1 MIEIYAV
8 GGYNEVGKN
17 CTAINVDGEVLIIDL
32 GIHLEN
38 YIKLTED
45 EDIVKISAD
54 KLINVGAVPDI
65 SVLYKI
71 KDNVKA
77 IVTGHAHLDHIG
89 AIPYIA
95 GKFNAPVVCSPYT
108 AEVIKSILKDDRIK
122 LKNEIKTVNLNSFYK
137 VSDNLKIEL
146 IYITHSVPQAALIA
160 IHTKYGIVLY
170 ANDFKL
176 DLHPTLGKKPNF
188 KRLEELGKEGVI
200 ALIVESTYAGDAK
213 KMPSEQVAKE
223 MLRDVMLGTD
233 NKDNL
238 IIVTTFSS
246 HIARLKSI
254 IEFGKKLNRKIV
266 FLGRSL
272 AKYVGAAENIGLV
285 NFSRDIKIV
294 KYSRQIERMLKK
306 VDKDRKKYLL
316 VVTGHQGESKS
327 VLYKIAKG
335 EFKFDLYPE
344 DSVIFSCR
352 TIPTPTNI
360 ANREAL
366 ENELKQTGVR
376 MFKDIHQSGH
386 AAREDLRDI
395 INWLKPKNIIPS
407 HGNKEMKDAL
417 AELAVEMGY
426 KIGKNIFLVRDGH
439 KVSLIDAEKIIYK

>member
-17 CTAINVDGEVLIIDL
+17 CTAINVDGEVIIIDL
-32 GIHLEN
+32 GINLEN

-45 EDIVKISAD
+45 EDIVKISTD
-54 KLINVGAVPDI
+54 KLMHVGAVPNI
-65 SVLYKI
+65 SVLNKI
-71 KDNVKA
+71 KNNVKV

-95 GKFNAPVVCSPYT
+95 GRFNAPIICSPYT

-122 LKNEIKTVNLNSFYK
+122 LNNEIKPVNLNSFYN
-137 VSDNLKIEL
+137 VNNNLKIEL
-146 IYITHSVPQAALIA
+146 IYITHSVPQATLVA
-160 IHTKYGIVLY
+160 IHTKYGVILY

-176 DLHPTLGKKPNF
+176 DLHPTLGNKPNF

-200 ALIVESTYAGDAK
+200 ALIVESTYASDAK

-233 NKDNL
+233 NKGNL
-238 IIVTTFSS
+238 MIVTTFSS

-254 IEFGKKLNRKIV
+254 IEFGQKLNRKIV

-272 AKYVGAAENIGLV
+272 AKYVRAAENIGLV
-285 NFSRDIKIV
+285 NFSKKVEIV
-294 KYSRQIERMLKK
+294 KYSRQIERKLKK
-306 VDKDRKKYLL
+306 IDKDRKKYLL

-335 EFKFDLYPE
+335 ELKFDLYPE

-376 MFKDIHQSGH
+376 IFKDIHQSGH

-407 HGNKEMKDAL
+407 HGDKAMKDSL

-426 KIGKNIFLVRDGH
+426 KAGKNIFLIRDGQ
-439 KVSLIDAEKIIYK
+439 KIRL

>member
-17 CTAINVDGEVLIIDL
+17 CSAINVDGEVVVIDL

-45 EDIVKISAD
+45 EDLVKINAD
-54 KLINVGAVPDI
+54 KLMAVGAVPNI
-65 SVLYKI
+65 SVLDKI
-71 KDNVKA
+71 KDKVKA
-77 IVTGHAHLDHIG
+77 IVIGHAHLDHVG
-89 AIPYIA
+89 AVPYIA
-95 GKFNAPVVCSPYT
+95 DKFNAPVVCAPYT
-108 AEVIKSILKDDRIK
+108 AEVTKSILKDEGIK
-122 LKNEIKTVNLNSFYK
+122 LKNEIRTVNINSYYT
-137 VSDNLKIEL
+137 VSDNIKIEFVH
-146 IYITHSVPQAALIA
+146 ITHSIPQAALVVV
-160 IHTKYGIVLY
+160 HTKYGVIVY

-188 KRLEELGKEGVI
+188 KRMEEISKENVI
-200 ALIVESTYAGDAK
+200 ALVVESTYSPDQR

-223 MLRDVMLGTD
+223 MLRDVLLGTD

-254 IEFGKKLNRKIV
+254 IEFGKKLNRKII

-272 AKYVGAAENIGLV
+272 AKYVKAAENIGIV
-285 NFSRDIKIV
+285 NFSKDVEIV
-294 KYSRQIERMLKK
+294 KYSRQIERKLKK
-306 VDKDRKKYLL
+306 VDNNRKKYLL
-316 VVTGHQGESKS
+316 VTTGHQGEPKS
-327 VLYKIAKG
+327 VLYKIAKR

-344 DSVIFSCR
+344 DNVVFSCR

-360 ANREAL
+360 ANRDAL

-376 MFKDIHQSGH
+376 IFKDIHTSGH
-386 AAREDLRDI
+386 AAREDLRDF
-395 INWLKPKNIIPS
+395 INILKPRNIIPS
-407 HGNKEMKDAL
+407 HGNKNMRDSL

-426 KIGKNIFLVRDGH
+426 KTDQNIFLLNNGQKARF
-439 KVSLIDAEKIIYK
+439 

>member
-1 MIEIYAV
+1 MIDIYAV
-8 GGYNEVGKN
+8 GGYNDVGKN
-17 CTAINVDGEVLIIDL
+17 CTAIDVDGEVIIIDL
-32 GIHLEN
+32 GIHLDN
-38 YIKLTED
+38 YIKLTQD
-45 EDIVKISAD
+45 EDIVKISAE
-54 KLINVGAVPDI
+54 KLMKVGAVPDI
-65 SVLYKI
+65 SVLDKV
-71 KDNVKA
+71 KNNVKV
-77 IVTGHAHLDHIG
+77 IVVGHAHLDHIG

-95 GKFNAPVVCSPYT
+95 DKFNAPVICAPYT

-146 IYITHSVPQAALIA
+146 IYITHSVPQATLVA
-160 IHTKYGIVLY
+160 IHTKYGVIIY

-176 DLHPTLGKKPNF
+176 DLHPTLGKAPDF
-188 KRLEELGKEGVI
+188 KRLEELGKKGVV
-200 ALIVESTYAGDAK
+200 ALVVESTYANDAK
-213 KMPSEQVAKE
+213 KMPSEKVAKE
-223 MLRDVMLGTD
+223 MLRDVLLGTN

-266 FLGRSL
+266 LLGRSL
-272 AKYVGAAENIGLV
+272 AKYVGAAENIGIV
-285 NFSRDIKIV
+285 NFSKDVKIV
-294 KYSRQIERMLKK
+294 KYSRQIKRMLKK

-335 EFKFDLYPE
+335 EFEFDLHPE
-344 DSVIFSCR
+344 DNVVFSCR

-376 MFKDIHQSGH
+376 IFKDIHQSGH
-386 AAREDLRDI
+386 AAREDLRDV
-395 INWLKPKNIIPS
+395 INWLKPENIIPS
-407 HGNKEMKDAL
+407 HGNKEMKDTL
-417 AELAVEMGY
+417 AELGVEMGY
-426 KIGKNIFLVRDGH
+426 KIGKNIFLVKDGQ
-439 KVSLIDAEKIIYK
+439 KISI

>member
-17 CTAINVDGEVLIIDL
+17 CTALNVDGEVVIIDL
-32 GIHLEN
+32 GINLEN
-38 YIKLTED
+38 YIQLTQD
-45 EDIVKISAD
+45 EDIVKISAE
-54 KLINVGAVPDI
+54 KLMNAGAVPNI
-65 SVLYKI
+65 SVLDKI
-71 KDNVKA
+71 KNNVKA

-89 AIPYIA
+89 AIPYISD
-95 GKFNAPVVCSPYT
+95 KFNAPIICSPYT
-108 AEVIKSILKDDRIK
+108 AKVIESILKEDGIK
-122 LKNEIKTVNLNSFYK
+122 LKNEIKSVNLNSFYK
-137 VSDNLKIEL
+137 INDNLNVEL
-146 IYITHSVPQAALIA
+146 IGITHSVPHATLIA
-160 IHTKYGIVLY
+160 IHTKYGVILY

-176 DLHPTLGKKPNF
+176 DLHPTLGNKPNF
-188 KRLEELGKEGVI
+188 KRLEEIGNENVI
-200 ALIVESTYAGDAK
+200 ALIVESTYASDAK

-223 MLRDVMLGTD
+223 MLSDVLLGTD
-233 NKDNL
+233 NKDHL

-272 AKYVGAAENIGLV
+272 SKYVTAAEHIGLV
-285 NFSRDIKIV
+285 NFSKDVEIV
-294 KYSRQIERMLKK
+294 KYSRQIEKKLKK
-306 VDKDRKKYLL
+306 IDKDRKKYLL

-335 EFKFDLYPE
+335 EFKFKLYPE

-360 ANREAL
+360 ENREIL
-366 ENELKQTGVR
+366 ENELKHTGVR

-386 AAREDLRDI
+386 AAREDLRDLI
-395 INWLKPKNIIPS
+395 KWLKPRNIIPS

-417 AELAVEMGY
+417 SELGAEMGY
-426 KIGKNIFLVRDGH
+426 KEGESLFLLKDGQ
-439 KVSLIDAEKIIYK
+439 KIAL

>member
-1 MIEIYAV
+1 MIDIYAV
-8 GGYNEVGKN
+8 GGYNDVGKN
-17 CTAINVDGEVLIIDL
+17 CTAIDVDGEVIIIDL
-32 GIHLEN
+32 GIHLDN
-38 YIKLTED
+38 YIKLTQD
-45 EDIVKISAD
+45 EDIVKISAE
-54 KLINVGAVPDI
+54 KLMKVGAVPDI
-65 SVLYKI
+65 SVLNKI
-71 KDNVKA
+71 KDKVKV
-77 IVTGHAHLDHIG
+77 IVVGHAHLDHIG

-95 GKFNAPVVCSPYT
+95 DKFNAPVICAPYT

-122 LKNEIKTVNLNSFYK
+122 LKNEIKTVNLNSFYN

-146 IYITHSVPQAALIA
+146 IYITHSVPQATLVA
-160 IHTKYGIVLY
+160 IHTKYGVIIY

-176 DLHPTLGKKPNF
+176 DLHPTLGKAPDF
-188 KRLEELGKEGVI
+188 KRLEELGKKGVV
-200 ALIVESTYAGDAK
+200 ALVVESTYANDAK
-213 KMPSEQVAKE
+213 KMPSEKVAKE
-223 MLRDVMLGTD
+223 MLRDVLLGTN

-266 FLGRSL
+266 LLGRSL
-272 AKYVGAAENIGLV
+272 AKYVGAAENIGIV
-285 NFSRDIKIV
+285 NFSKDVKIV
-294 KYSRQIERMLKK
+294 KYSRQIKRMLKK

-335 EFKFDLYPE
+335 EFEFDLHPE
-344 DSVIFSCR
+344 DNVVFSCR

-376 MFKDIHQSGH
+376 IFKDIHQSGH
-386 AAREDLRDI
+386 AAREDLRDV
-395 INWLKPKNIIPS
+395 INWLKPENIIPS
-407 HGNKEMKDAL
+407 HGNKEMKDTL
-417 AELAVEMGY
+417 AELGVEMGY
-426 KIGKNIFLVRDGH
+426 KIGKNIFLVKDGQ
-439 KVSLIDAEKIIYK
+439 KISI